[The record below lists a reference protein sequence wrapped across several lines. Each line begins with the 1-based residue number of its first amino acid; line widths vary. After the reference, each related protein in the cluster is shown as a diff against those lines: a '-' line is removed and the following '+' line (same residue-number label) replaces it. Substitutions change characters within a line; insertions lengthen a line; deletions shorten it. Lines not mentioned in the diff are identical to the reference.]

1 MNTEIAAPHGVTLKV
16 IVHFL
21 FFCELLSGGWSEFKE
36 KIQKNFSQSLFE
48 YSLTNQ
54 INWCVH
60 EIYGNILAMQTSDST
75 ISLLQ
80 SIN

>member
-48 YSLTNQ
+48 
-54 INWCVH
+54 
-60 EIYGNILAMQTSDST
+60 
-75 ISLLQ
+75 
-80 SIN
+80 